1 MTSHALANGER
12 TWRCRRH
19 NLPLRIW
26 QIYSF
31 HACSNRQIAWHAHK
45 ATCCCVLPLPN
56 IVSCWFLLLRYAGR
70 HHMASSG
77 ECKNQLLSS
86 FFLQIMQRNLN
97 RWHIGTQNCRCV
109 PQLPHGSH
117 GIAQT
122 ATCHLALS
130 LKFKV
135 RGSLRLYV
143 VWHLLIYR
151 HKSVLC
157 PSACLAATVTKNYN
171 NCYLRIFEHE
181 MCQLASDESER
192 HQPVSPASPVS
203 QRNHTAYA

>member
-56 IVSCWFLLLRYAGR
+56 IVSCWFVLLRYAGR

-122 ATCHLALS
+122 
-130 LKFKV
+130 
-135 RGSLRLYV
+135 
-143 VWHLLIYR
+143 R
-151 HKSVLC
+151 HMPLG
-157 PSACLAATVTKNYN
+157 TVTQVQGSGFVKVI
-171 NCYLRIFEHE
+171 CG
-181 MCQLASDESER
+181 LAFVDISS
-192 HQPVSPASPVS
+192 
-203 QRNHTAYA
+203 